1 MRRYLVT
8 RLAQNLLT
16 YFLFL
21 TMVFFLIDAQPGD
34 FGNSYINDPRLTAE
48 QRALL
53 RARLGLDKP
62 VYERYFIWMSNFFQG
77 EFGVSFS
84 NFPRPVLDVIAER
97 APRTV
102 ILFLTASVCS
112 FYFGFMAGKVL
123 AWKRGGWLEY
133 IATIGGVSLY
143 TVFTP
148 WFGLMMILLFAYTLK
163 LFPIGK
169 FVDPVLWRSASDP
182 INANFIFLR
191 MLITGFAA
199 ALLLFGWS
207 LYMRRLEPIRRKRL
221 RWLGVILTLLL
232 VVVGWL
238 VYSYVIAEQAG
249 WWEQARPAGPV
260 ALLRYLF
267 TRGAIRYAADILWHL
282 VLPVTTLTLLNFAG
296 QMLLTR
302 NSMLET
308 LREDYILAA
317 RAKGLPERVVRDKH
331 AARNAMLPVLT
342 AFILSLA
349 FVLDGGVITET
360 IFSWPGMGLT
370 LLTAAQTED
379 IPMAIGALVF
389 TGAMALTA
397 HLVADVLYAYLD
409 PRIRYA

>member
-1 MRRYLVT
+1 MRRYLVA
-8 RLAQNLLT
+8 RLAQNVLT

-21 TMVFFLIDAQPGD
+21 TMVFFLLDAQPGD

-62 VYERYFIWMSNFFQG
+62 VYERYLIWMSNFLQG

-97 APRTV
+97 APRTI
-102 ILFLTASVCS
+102 ILFLTATICS

-133 IATIGGVSLY
+133 IATVGGVGLY

-148 WFGLMMILLFAYTLK
+148 WFGLMMILLFAYTLGV
-163 LFPIGK
+163 FPIGK
-169 FVDPVLWRSASDP
+169 FIDPVLWRGASEP
-182 INANFIFLR
+182 ITANFIFLR
-191 MLITGFAA
+191 LLITGFVGG
-199 ALLLFGWS
+199 ALLLGWL
-207 LYMRRLEPIRRKRL
+207 LYVRRLDPIRRRRL
-221 RWLGVILTLLL
+221 RSVGVIVILLL
-232 VVVGWL
+232 IVVAWL
-238 VYSYVIAEQAG
+238 VYSYVIADQAG
-249 WWEQARPAGPV
+249 WWQQARPAGPL
-260 ALLRYLF
+260 AMLSYLF

-282 VLPVTTLTLLNFAG
+282 VLPVTTLTLISFAG

-308 LREDYILAA
+308 LREDYILTA

-379 IPMAIGALVF
+379 IPMAVGALVF